1 MPNTAVSYAE
11 ETTMLLSGHISIPA
25 KYCTCTSIRV
35 YLSFS
40 ERNHEWLVFRHS
52 LTHRWS
58 RRRRRKY
65 DPPTMRFSWC
75 LVELELKYTSKTPNT
90 VGYIRRMRPIDFSEQ
105 QALRRDLL
113 FAGDHTNKKRTKQ
126 NENKDTHPSK
136 NCWRLK
142 EKYRSRSSRD
152 MNTFLPYNCCSLSCG
167 DPFVTHHL
175 YVKLDFILG
184 QTNLLLQLE
193 RKFQW

>member
-65 DPPTMRFSWC
+65 NPPTMRFSWC

-90 VGYIRRMRPIDFSEQ
+90 VGYIRRMRPIDFLEQ

-152 MNTFLPYNCCSLSCG
+152 MSTFCPK
-167 DPFVTHHL
+167 PF
-175 YVKLDFILG
+175 
-184 QTNLLLQLE
+184 
-193 RKFQW
+193 

>member
-1 MPNTAVSYAE
+1 MCLILQFPMPKKQLCYSPDTSAYQR
-11 ETTMLLSGHISIPA
+11 SIVHPQL
-25 KYCTCTSIRV
+25 SIRV

-65 DPPTMRFSWC
+65 NPPTMRFSWC

-90 VGYIRRMRPIDFSEQ
+90 VGFIRRMRPIDFSEQ
-105 QALRRDLL
+105 RALRRDLL

-152 MNTFLPYNCCSLSCG
+152 MNTFLPYNCCR
-167 DPFVTHHL
+167 
-175 YVKLDFILG
+175 LDFILG

>member
-1 MPNTAVSYAE
+1 MSGLFFVTVLLTDGPEGAE
-11 ETTMLLSGHISIPA
+11 ENITHQQCDFHDASSSLNWSILLKHQ
-25 KYCTCTSIRV
+25 
-35 YLSFS
+35 
-40 ERNHEWLVFRHS
+40 
-52 LTHRWS
+52 
-58 RRRRRKY
+58 
-65 DPPTMRFSWC
+65 
-75 LVELELKYTSKTPNT
+75 TPSA
-90 VGYIRRMRPIDFSEQ
+90 IRRMRPIDFSEQ
-105 QALRRDLL
+105 RALRRDLL
-113 FAGDHTNKKRTKQ
+113 FAGGHTNKKRTKQ

-184 QTNLLLQLE
+184 QTNLLLQLAT
-193 RKFQW
+193 KFQW